1 MHTFVLWLGLSFSP
15 TASLR
20 RPTVYELLLGENEQ
34 ERLEFLTSHGGRVR
48 TVQPDYQV
56 AGRTRLSVE
65 MRPDVYERYRRRL
78 MHASTRDGK
87 KNVC

>member
-1 MHTFVLWLGLSFSP
+1 
-15 TASLR
+15 
-20 RPTVYELLLGENEQ
+20 VYELLLGENEQ

-78 MHASTRDGK
+78 LHASTRG
-87 KNVC
+87 